1 MSRVS
6 EADTAT
12 MFLAACR
19 AELGALKPGNVHIH
33 AGGHGMEVA
42 QFEASAAAA
51 APHIAA
57 QGERVGTRILRAVE
71 ASFAVAG
78 CNTNLGIVLLCAPL
92 AAAAQREESSAKLR
106 ERLHGVLTALDA
118 DDTAAVYA
126 AIRLANP
133 GGLGSVDQQDVAAPP
148 SVGLLEAMAMA
159 AERDRI
165 AAAYVTDFAE
175 IFEFGLP
182 VLANAKQAT
191 DDERY
196 AITTLHMAFLA
207 FFSDSHIARKYG
219 MDTADAV
226 RQQAC
231 VLAPLWQPAA
241 RPDSAQ
247 SLLDLDADLKG
258 RGINPGTTADLV
270 VATLFAA
277 SLCTALR
284 PVGAA

>member
-6 EADTAT
+6 EADTAA

-57 QGERVGTRILRAVE
+57 QDEKVGTRILRAVE
-71 ASFAVAG
+71 DSFAVAG

-92 AAAAQREESSAKLR
+92 AAAAQRENGPNLR

-133 GGLGSVDQQDVAAPP
+133 GGLGSVDEQDVAAPP
-148 SVGLLEAMAMA
+148 SVGLIQAMAMA

-165 AAAYVTDFAE
+165 AAAYVTDYTE
-175 IFEFGLP
+175 IFDFGLP
-182 VLANAKQAT
+182 VLANAMEAT
-191 DDERY
+191 DDERH

-207 FFSDSHIARKYG
+207 FFPDSHIARKYG
-219 MDTADAV
+219 METAEAV
-226 RQQAC
+226 RTQAHA
-231 VLAPLWQPAA
+231 LAPLWQPAA
-241 RPDSAQ
+241 RPDTAQ
-247 SLLDLDADLKG
+247 NLLDFDADLKR

-284 PVGAA
+284 PVSAA

>member
-6 EADTAT
+6 EADTAA

-57 QGERVGTRILRAVE
+57 QDEKVGTRILRAVE

-92 AAAAQREESSAKLR
+92 AAAAQRENGPNLR

-133 GGLGSVDQQDVAAPP
+133 GGLGSVDEQDVAAPP
-148 SVGLLEAMAMA
+148 SVGLIQAMAMA

-165 AAAYVTDFAE
+165 AAAYVTDYTE
-175 IFEFGLP
+175 IFDFGLP
-182 VLANAKQAT
+182 VLANAMEAT
-191 DDERY
+191 DDERH

-207 FFSDSHIARKYG
+207 FFPDSHIARKYG
-219 MDTADAV
+219 METAEAV
-226 RQQAC
+226 RTQAHA
-231 VLAPLWQPAA
+231 LAPLWQPAA
-241 RPDSAQ
+241 RPDTAQ
-247 SLLDLDADLKG
+247 NLLDFDADLKR

-284 PVGAA
+284 PVSAA

>member
-6 EADTAT
+6 EADTAA

-57 QGERVGTRILRAVE
+57 QDEKVGTRILRAVE
-71 ASFAVAG
+71 DSFAVAG

-92 AAAAQREESSAKLR
+92 AAAAQRENGPNLR
-106 ERLHGVLTALDA
+106 ERLHGVLTTLDA

-133 GGLGSVDQQDVAAPP
+133 GGLGSVDEQDVAAPP
-148 SVGLLEAMAMA
+148 SVGLIQAMAMA

-165 AAAYVTDFAE
+165 AAAYVTDYTE
-175 IFEFGLP
+175 IFDFGLP
-182 VLANAKQAT
+182 VLANAMEAT
-191 DDERY
+191 DDERH

-207 FFSDSHIARKYG
+207 FFPDSHIARKYG
-219 MDTADAV
+219 METAEAV
-226 RQQAC
+226 RTQAHA
-231 VLAPLWQPAA
+231 LAPLWQPAA
-241 RPDSAQ
+241 RPDTAQ
-247 SLLDLDADLKG
+247 NLLDFDADLKR

-284 PVGAA
+284 PVSAA

>member
-6 EADTAT
+6 DADTAA

-57 QGERVGTRILRAVE
+57 QDEKVGTRIFRAVE

-92 AAAAQREESSAKLR
+92 AAAAQRESSAPLR
-106 ERLHGVLTALDA
+106 ERLHGVLTAFDA

-133 GGLGSVDQQDVAAPP
+133 GGLGSVEEQDVATPP
-148 SVGLLEAMAMA
+148 SVGLLQAMAMA

-165 AAAYVTDFAE
+165 AAAYVTDYTEVFD
-175 IFEFGLP
+175 FGLP
-182 VLANAKQAT
+182 VLANAMEAT
-191 DDERY
+191 SDERH

-207 FFSDSHIARKYG
+207 FFPDSHIARKYG
-219 MDTADAV
+219 METAEAV
-226 RQQAC
+226 RTQAHA
-231 VLAPLWQPAA
+231 LAPLWQPAA
-241 RPDSAQ
+241 RPDTAQ
-247 SLLDLDADLKG
+247 KLLDFDADLKG

-284 PVGAA
+284 PAGAA

>member
-6 EADTAT
+6 EADTAA
-12 MFLAACR
+12 MFLTACR

-57 QGERVGTRILRAVE
+57 QDEKVGTRILRAVE
-71 ASFAVAG
+71 DSFAVAG

-92 AAAAQREESSAKLR
+92 AAAAQRENGPNLR
-106 ERLHGVLTALDA
+106 ERLHGVLTTLDA

-133 GGLGSVDQQDVAAPP
+133 GGLGSVDEQDVAAPP
-148 SVGLLEAMAMA
+148 SVGLIQAMAMA

-165 AAAYVTDFAE
+165 AAAYVTDYTE
-175 IFEFGLP
+175 IFDFGLP
-182 VLANAKQAT
+182 VLANAMEAT
-191 DDERY
+191 DDERH

-207 FFSDSHIARKYG
+207 FFPDSHIARKYG
-219 MDTADAV
+219 METAEAV
-226 RQQAC
+226 RTQAHA
-231 VLAPLWQPAA
+231 LAPLWQPAA
-241 RPDSAQ
+241 RPDTAQ
-247 SLLDLDADLKG
+247 NLLDFDADLKR

-284 PVGAA
+284 PVSAA

>member
-6 EADTAT
+6 EADTAA

-33 AGGHGMEVA
+33 VGGHGMDVA
-42 QFEASAAAA
+42 QFEASAVAS

-57 QGERVGTRILRAVE
+57 QDEKVGTRILRAVE
-71 ASFAVAG
+71 DSFAVAG
-78 CNTNLGIVLLCAPL
+78 CNTNLGILLLCAPL
-92 AAAAQREESSAKLR
+92 AAAAQRGDGTDLR
-106 ERLHGVLTALDA
+106 ARLHGVLTTLDA

-133 GGLGSVDQQDVAAPP
+133 GGLGSVDEQDVAAPP
-148 SVGLLEAMAMA
+148 SVGLLQAMAMA

-165 AAAYVTDFAE
+165 AAAYVTDYTE
-175 IFEFGLP
+175 IFDFGLP
-182 VLANAKQAT
+182 VLANAMQAT
-191 DDERY
+191 GDNRY
-196 AITTLHMAFLA
+196 AITTLHMAYLA
-207 FFSDSHIARKYG
+207 FFPDSHIARKYG
-219 MDTADAV
+219 LETAEAV
-226 RQQAC
+226 RAEAHA
-231 VLAPLWQPAA
+231 LAPLWQPAA
-241 RPDSAQ
+241 RPDTAQ
-247 SLLDLDADLKG
+247 DLLAFDTDLKG

-284 PVGAA
+284 PAGAA

>member
-6 EADTAT
+6 EADTAA
-12 MFLAACR
+12 MFLTACR

-51 APHIAA
+51 APYIAA
-57 QGERVGTRILRAVE
+57 RDEKVGTRILRAVE

-78 CNTNLGIVLLCAPL
+78 CNTNLGILLLCAPL
-92 AAAAQREESSAKLR
+92 AAAAQREGSSSLR
-106 ERLHGVLTALDA
+106 ERLHGVLTAFDA
-118 DDTAAVYA
+118 EDTAAVYA

-133 GGLGSVDQQDVAAPP
+133 GGLGSVDEEDVAAPP
-148 SVGLLEAMAMA
+148 SVGLLQAMAMA

-165 AAAYVTDFAE
+165 ATAYVTDYTE
-175 IFEFGLP
+175 IFDFGLP
-182 VLANAKQAT
+182 VLANATGAT
-191 DDERY
+191 NEKHY

-207 FFSDSHIARKYG
+207 FFPDSHIARKHG
-219 MDTADAV
+219 METAEAV
-226 RQQAC
+226 RAQAHA
-231 VLAPLWQPAA
+231 LAPLWQPAA
-241 RPDSAQ
+241 RPDTAQ
-247 SLLDLDADLKG
+247 ELLAFDADLKR

-270 VATLFAA
+270 VATLFATY
-277 SLCTALR
+277 LCTALR

>member
-6 EADTAT
+6 EADTAA

-57 QGERVGTRILRAVE
+57 QDEKVGTRIFRAVE

-92 AAAAQREESSAKLR
+92 AAAAQREGSAPLR
-106 ERLHGVLTALDA
+106 ERLHGVLTAFDA

-133 GGLGSVDQQDVAAPP
+133 GGLGSVEEQDVAAPP
-148 SVGLLEAMAMA
+148 GVGLLQAMAMA

-165 AAAYVTDFAE
+165 AAAYVTDYTEVFD
-175 IFEFGLP
+175 FGLP
-182 VLANAKQAT
+182 VLANAMEAT
-191 DDERY
+191 SDERH

-207 FFSDSHIARKYG
+207 FFPDSHIARKYG
-219 MDTADAV
+219 METAEAV
-226 RQQAC
+226 RTQAHA
-231 VLAPLWQPAA
+231 LAPLWQPAA
-241 RPDSAQ
+241 RPDTAQ
-247 SLLDLDADLKG
+247 KLLDFDADLKG

>member
-6 EADTAT
+6 EADTAA

-57 QGERVGTRILRAVE
+57 QDEKVGTRILRAVE
-71 ASFAVAG
+71 DSFAVAG

-92 AAAAQREESSAKLR
+92 AAAAQREGSANLR

-133 GGLGSVDQQDVAAPP
+133 GGLGSVDEQDVAAPP
-148 SVGLLEAMAMA
+148 SVGLIQAMAMA

-165 AAAYVTDFAE
+165 AAAYVTDYTE
-175 IFEFGLP
+175 IFDFGLP
-182 VLANAKQAT
+182 VLANAMEAT
-191 DDERY
+191 DDERH

-207 FFSDSHIARKYG
+207 FFPDSHIARKYG
-219 MDTADAV
+219 METAEAV
-226 RQQAC
+226 RTQAHA
-231 VLAPLWQPAA
+231 LAPLWQPAA
-241 RPDSAQ
+241 RPDTAQ
-247 SLLDLDADLKG
+247 NLLDFDADLKR

-284 PVGAA
+284 PVSAA